1 MKANSDAIVVAAARF
16 FTPLMALF
24 ALMLLAGRG
33 AGGGVGF
40 VAGMGFGLLLLLH
53 ALTFG
58 AAAARSAFPPI
69 LARLVLALGVVG
81 VCAGVG
87 WTLPLP
93 NLFKR
98 FRANLEEERGG
109 SLPNVWDIAFVD
121 SIWASLALAANSAV
135 PIIGSP
141 KLATPDLLLWQG
153 QLGVLELAAKGVFG

>member
-81 VCAGVG
+81 VCAGAG
-87 WTLPLP
+87 LP
-93 NLFKR
+93 NWPFAPQLIEAGAFLSTIAAAALVLQVLFG
-98 FRANLEEERGG
+98 RAPTLRDGE
-109 SLPNVWDIAFVD
+109 W
-121 SIWASLALAANSAV
+121 
-135 PIIGSP
+135 
-141 KLATPDLLLWQG
+141 
-153 QLGVLELAAKGVFG
+153 